1 MRRKAIQLIGMLALV
16 LFIAPL
22 CADAQSSAK
31 VPRIGV
37 ISTVSPVD
45 LQVDP
50 GYSQVPFLQEL
61 RKLGYVVGQN
71 ILIDWRSYGGTDEQA
86 RDHAADLVRLQ
97 VDALVAFGGPA
108 SRAAKQAT
116 STIPIVMVVGNALE
130 QGLVPSLARPGGNI
144 TGISPMPTE
153 LSQRRLEI
161 LREVLPQ
168 IRRVAVLW
176 CPDLAG
182 NPPQW
187 REIQSGAA
195 KFGLQLQSLEVRS
208 PDDFDPAFAAA
219 TRDGAEA
226 LFVTACALF
235 GPSRERLVA
244 LAGKHRLPAIYGSKG
259 AVVAGGLMA
268 YGASGSEI
276 GWRVAVYVDK
286 ILKGAKPA
294 DLPVEHAM
302 KFELV
307 INLKAAKDLGLT
319 IPPEVLIQADEVI

>member
-1 MRRKAIQLIGMLALV
+1 MWCSTVGGIVTLTLS
-16 LFIAPL
+16 LFLAPL
-22 CADAQSSAK
+22 CADAQSLAK

-45 LQVDP
+45 LQ
-50 GYSQVPFLQEL
+50 QAPFLQEL

-71 ILIDWRSYGGTDEQA
+71 IPIDWRSYGGTDERA
-86 RDHAADLVRLQ
+86 RDHAADLVQLQ

-116 STIPIVMVVGNALE
+116 STIPIIMVVGDALE
-130 QGLVPSLARPGGNI
+130 QGLVPSLARPGGNL
-144 TGISPMPTE
+144 TGISAMPTE

-161 LREVLPQ
+161 LREALPQ

-195 KFGLQLQSLEVRS
+195 KLGLQLQSLEVRS

-226 LFVTACALF
+226 LFVAECALF
-235 GPSRERLVA
+235 VPPRERLVA
-244 LAGKHRLPAIYGSKG
+244 LAGKHRLPAIYGGKG

-276 GWRVAVYVDK
+276 ARRVAVYVDK

-307 INLKAAKDLGLT
+307 INLKAAKDLGIT
-319 IPPEVLIQADEVI
+319 MPPSVLLQADEVIQ